1 MKLIERKKAFII
13 LGKHLKNLTLDEIFL
28 EKVFFKNRWFIK
40 KFVKSSLKNIANI
53 LNEENINKFLEP
65 YIHMEKNKISKTA
78 ALVLAGN
85 IPMVGF
91 HDLFTVLI
99 SGNKV
104 NLKLSSKD
112 DILIKKVIDILI
124 EIQPGFKNYIKIENS
139 HLKNFDGIIATGS
152 NNTARY
158 FESYFRKYKNII
170 RKNRI
175 SFAILNGM
183 ESAEEIQNLGKD
195 IFTYFGLGCRN
206 VSKIFIP
213 RNFNFSFLLENFKN
227 FEFVKNHNKYKNNYD
242 YNKAIFLLNNISHF
256 DNGFV
261 LLKEDKSFFSPIS
274 TIFYEFYD
282 NLEKLEFNLQ
292 FKKEAI
298 QCVVGSSL
306 KLKNVNFGETQK
318 PNLWDFADNIDTLE
332 WNYKL

>member
-1 MKLIERKKAFII
+1 
-13 LGKHLKNLTLDEIFL
+13 
-28 EKVFFKNRWFIK
+28 
-40 KFVKSSLKNIANI
+40 
-53 LNEENINKFLEP
+53 
-65 YIHMEKNKISKTA
+65 
-78 ALVLAGN
+78 LAGN

-112 DILIKKVIDILI
+112 DILIKKIIDILI
-124 EIQPGFKNYIKIENS
+124 MVKPEFKNYIKIENS

-152 NNTARY
+152 NNTSRY

-183 ESAEEIQNLGKD
+183 ESSEDIQNLGKD

-227 FEFVKNHNKYKNNYD
+227 FEFVKDHNKYKNNYD

-282 NLEKLEFNLQ
+282 NLENLEFNLQ
-292 FKKEAI
+292 FRKEEI